1 MPLEHKANVTSVTV
15 LTEWGGEVSVIST
28 TFHWASEAMTHI
40 CFSVSP
46 SRSVQ
51 RVALLKQSLWRRML
65 QDQLGRS
72 AENGNKRQSINC
84 RASKPEKLSA
94 LSLCSFLSILI
105 LSSKTFSYQS
115 IPSLFLQSDPFVRF
129 HENRANGVVRLVL
142 LTCLKGAV
150 ILQRAALH
158 WWFGMR
164 RRLYVCVG
172 MAFIYYVA
180 VFYVSACMC
189 KYPLTR
195 VLLSNS
201 VVVRLVL
208 RLWIKTWP
216 SRVQSD
222 TSFSVKHT
230 DQHSVAD
237 LHLTSIFWIGTKIST
252 F

>member
-51 RVALLKQSLWRRML
+51 RVALLKKSLWRRML

-129 HENRANGVVRLVL
+129 HENRANGVIRLVL

-172 MAFIYYVA
+172 MAFIRDRAPMVQR
-180 VFYVSACMC
+180 
-189 KYPLTR
+189 T
-195 VLLSNS
+195 LLN
-201 VVVRLVL
+201 LL
-208 RLWIKTWP
+208 RL
-216 SRVQSD
+216 
-222 TSFSVKHT
+222 
-230 DQHSVAD
+230 
-237 LHLTSIFWIGTKIST
+237 LGTEHRWCEDPIESAPFIILIILLLLLLLLLQT
-252 F
+252 

>member
-1 MPLEHKANVTSVTV
+1 MFLSVTQ
-15 LTEWGGEVSVIST
+15 
-28 TFHWASEAMTHI
+28 
-40 CFSVSP
+40 P
-46 SRSVQ
+46 K
-51 RVALLKQSLWRRML
+51 LKQSLWIRM
-65 QDQLGRS
+65 QRDQLGRS
-72 AENGNKRQSINC
+72 AENGNKRHRINC
-84 RASKPEKLSA
+84 RASKAEKLFA
-94 LSLCSFLSILI
+94 LSLCSFLSVLI

-129 HENRANGVVRLVL
+129 HENEANGVVHLVL

-158 WWFGMR
+158 WWFEMR
-164 RRLYVCVG
+164 GDCMCVLG

-230 DQHSVAD
+230 DQHSELWTD
-237 LHLTSIFWIGTKIST
+237 MQLISIFWICTKIST
-252 F
+252 FYSSKKKKLS